1 MSVASIVLLCYK
13 ALLRKYLWRDKK
25 DQHVPMTCSSAR
37 PDNRKQ
43 LEINKLRQ
51 MLTRMPTLWGI
62 TCIWFTFSSSISFFY
77 TVPVCVC

>member
-1 MSVASIVLLCYK
+1 M
-13 ALLRKYLWRDKK
+13 

-43 LEINKLRQ
+43 CEINKLRQ
-51 MLTRMPTLWGI
+51 ILTPILWGV
-62 TCIWFTFSSSISFFY
+62 TCIWFTFSSSIVSFY